1 MVVLR
6 DLENKGT
13 KMLESYGYSL
23 VYLLAGFLL
32 LVVAKFLYI
41 KLYRKVDLN
50 AELFGNNNTALAVS
64 LCGYLL
70 AICIALGG
78 AISGPGTGIL
88 ADLGQIVLW
97 GPITII
103 VMLVAGYVCEK
114 ILLPGF
120 DNTKEVV
127 IDKNLG
133 TASVE
138 FGVHIANAL
147 VLLSIIQSQG
157 PPHSAMLFWILAQ
170 IVFIIAAK
178 IYEILTPYSIHDEL
192 ERDNT
197 AVGVAL
203 AGVFIGLGNIVSIS
217 VNGDFV
223 GWIEDLTTFGT
234 NIIFGFLVLFVVKQL
249 TSLML
254 ASGNLLHE
262 KQVGDPP
269 NVGAGL
275 LEALG
280 YVGGSLLI
288 VWAL

>member
-1 MVVLR
+1 
-6 DLENKGT
+6 
-13 KMLESYGYSL
+13 MLESYMLSF
-23 VYLLAGFLL
+23 VYLLEGFLL
-32 LVVAKFLYI
+32 LVIAKSLYL
-41 KLYRKVDLN
+41 KLYRRVDLN
-50 AELFGNNNTALAVS
+50 TELFGNNNLALAVS

-70 AICIALGG
+70 AICMALGG
-78 AISGPGTGIL
+78 AISGPESGIL
-88 ADLGQIVLW
+88 SDLVQIAIY
-97 GPITII
+97 GGITII

-120 DNTKEVV
+120 DNTKEIVV
-127 IDKNLG
+127 DKNLG

-157 PPHSAMLFWILAQ
+157 TWQSALIFWGLGQ

-192 ERDNT
+192 ERDNA
-197 AVGVAL
+197 AVGIAL

-223 GWIEDLTTFGT
+223 GWKEDLTTFSL
-234 NIIFGFLVLFVVKQL
+234 NILFGFLVLFVVKQL
-249 TSLML
+249 TVLIL
-254 ASGNLLHE
+254 ASGNSLHE
-262 KQVGDPP
+262 KQVSDTP
-269 NVGAGL
+269 NIGAGL

>member
-1 MVVLR
+1 
-6 DLENKGT
+6 
-13 KMLESYGYSL
+13 MLESYGLSF
-23 VYLLAGFLL
+23 VYLLEGFLL
-32 LVVAKFLYI
+32 LVIAKSLYL

-50 AELFGNNNTALAVS
+50 AELFGNNNLALAVS

-70 AICIALGG
+70 AICMALGG
-78 AISGPGTGIL
+78 AISGPESGIL
-88 ADLGQIVLW
+88 SDLVQIAVY
-97 GPITII
+97 GVITII

-120 DNTKEVV
+120 DNTKEIVE
-127 IDKNLG
+127 DKNLG

-157 PPHSAMLFWILAQ
+157 TWQSALVFWGLAQ

-192 ERDNT
+192 ERDNA
-197 AVGVAL
+197 AVGIAL

-223 GWIEDLTTFGT
+223 GWKEDLTTFSL

-249 TSLML
+249 TVLIL
-254 ASGNLLHE
+254 ASGNSLHE
-262 KQVGDPP
+262 KQVSDTP
-269 NVGAGL
+269 NIGAGL
-275 LEALG
+275 IEALG